1 MAPVVCGSCS
11 SLRAPARRSPSAR
24 HRGAISI
31 AQRKQLLASP
41 RLQAD
46 APTITST
53 GGDLPAL
60 PTPLVILRK
69 RPYSSQTC
77 GGWIGRDTDDTYRAL
92 VPELARAGV
101 HTRS

>member
-11 SLRAPARRSPSAR
+11 SLRAPARRGPSAR

-60 PTPLVILRK
+60 VILRK
-69 RPYSSQTC
+69 RPYSSQTG

>member
-46 APTITST
+46 APTITSM
-53 GGDLPAL
+53 GGDLPA
-60 PTPLVILRK
+60 LVILRK
-69 RPYSSQTC
+69 RPCSSQTC
-77 GGWIGRDTDDTYRAL
+77 GGWIGRDTDDTHRAL